1 MLIGGGNFHA
11 RDQQIAMA
19 YGETGDLLLQRRSD
33 HKSRKGGPDVNPKRH
48 RVAFGALLRG

>member
-19 YGETGDLLLQRRSD
+19 YAETGDLLLQQRSD
-33 HKSRKGGPDVNPKRH
+33 HKSRKGRPDVNPNRH
-48 RVAFGALLRG
+48 RVAFRALLR